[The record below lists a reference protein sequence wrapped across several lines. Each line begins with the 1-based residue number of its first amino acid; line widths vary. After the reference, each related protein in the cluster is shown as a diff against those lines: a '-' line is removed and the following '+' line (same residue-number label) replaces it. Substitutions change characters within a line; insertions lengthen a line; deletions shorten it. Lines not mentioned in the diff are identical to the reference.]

1 MLKGEKEQPP
11 SAMEAPPIAFPGDAI
26 MTFPVELGP
35 SVRVPLA
42 SCALLQ
48 LQHELLFQSLT
59 YVTVYVQ
66 LVSAVHW

>member
-1 MLKGEKEQPP
+1 MLNGGKEQPP

-48 LQHELLFQSLT
+48 LELFISQTLT
-59 YVTVYVQ
+59 YI
-66 LVSAVHW
+66 AVCH